1 MGGGT
6 DFTRNLGL
14 LCSYQRSIAE
24 TCRKLGFNRQQ
35 FNKYLAGSVMPSR
48 RNMRRICDFFGV
60 TESELLLP
68 PDDFRRIVALRPVEP
83 ARALPPAVVRFQT
96 ASRGLPDRYLGDYM
110 LYSPSFAIP
119 GLFTVSFVRLSRQD
133 GMVVWKN
140 LEYLRRWDRGG
151 RVQRISKYIGI
162 MAAVGDRLTV
172 MQEEKLRHEDVNQT
186 ILYPGYD
193 NPVRRL
199 YGMHL
204 SLTDMH
210 RRTPAASRVVL
221 ERIEDGPD
229 LRRTLRRCGQYP
241 AAQIPYDIRELLG
254 ALSPSDRPILEAS
267 PG

>member
-1 MGGGT
+1 MGGGS
-6 DFTRNLGL
+6 DFTHNLGL

-24 TCRKLGFNRQQ
+24 ICRRLGFNRQQ

-60 TESELLLP
+60 MESELLLP
-68 PDDFRRIVALRPVEP
+68 EDEFRRLVALRPLGQ
-83 ARALPPAVVRFQT
+83 ADRLPPAVARFQ
-96 ASRGLPDRYLGDYM
+96 ASSRGLPDRYIGDYM
-110 LYSPSFAIP
+110 LYSPSFAMV

-133 GMVVWKN
+133 GLMVWKN
-140 LEYLRRWDRGG
+140 IEYLRRHDRKG
-151 RVQRISKYIGI
+151 RAQRISKYVGV
-162 MAAVGDRLTV
+162 MAEVGDRLTV
-172 MQEEKLRHEDVNQT
+172 MQEEELRHEDMNQT

-193 NPVRRL
+193 SPVRRL

-221 ERIEDGPD
+221 ERIETAPD
-229 LRRTLRRCGQYP
+229 LRRTLRLCGQYP
-241 AAQIPYDIRELLG
+241 ADQIPQDIRELLG
-254 ALSPSDRPILEAS
+254 ALSPSGRPILEAT

>member
-1 MGGGT
+1 MGDGT

-24 TCRKLGFNRQQ
+24 TCRKLAFNRQQ

-60 TESELLLP
+60 TESELMLP
-68 PDDFRRIVALRPVEP
+68 AEDFRRLVALRPVDP
-83 ARALPPAVVRFQT
+83 SRILPPAVTRFQA
-96 ASRGLPDRYLGDYM
+96 ASRALPDRYLGDYM

-119 GLFTVSFVRLSRQD
+119 GLFTVSFVRVTRQG

-140 LEYLRRWDRGG
+140 LEYLRRWDRSG

-162 MAAVGDRLTV
+162 MAAVGDRLIV

-186 ILYPGYD
+186 ILYPDYD

-221 ERIEDGPD
+221 ERIEDASD
-229 LRRTLRRCGQYP
+229 LRRILRQCGQYP
-241 AAQIPYDIRELLG
+241 ADRIPYDIRELLG

>member
-1 MGGGT
+1 MDDGT
-6 DFTRNLGL
+6 DFTLNLGL

-68 PDDFRRIVALRPVEP
+68 AEDFRRLVALRPMDP
-83 ARALPPAVVRFQT
+83 SRTLPPAVTRFQA
-96 ASRGLPDRYLGDYM
+96 ASRALPDRYLGDYM

-119 GLFTVSFVRLSRQD
+119 GLFTVSFVRLTRQD

-140 LEYLRRWDRGG
+140 LEYLRRRDRIG
-151 RVQRISKYIGI
+151 RIQQISKYIGI
-162 MAAVGDRLTV
+162 MAVVGDRLTV
-172 MQEEKLRHEDVNQT
+172 MQEEQLRHEGVNQT
-186 ILYPGYD
+186 VLYPVYD

-221 ERIEDGPD
+221 DRIESKLD
-229 LRRTLRRCGQYP
+229 LRGILRRCGQHP
-241 AAQIPYDIRELLG
+241 ADQIPYDIREMLG
-254 ALSPSDRPILEAS
+254 ALSPSDQPILEAS